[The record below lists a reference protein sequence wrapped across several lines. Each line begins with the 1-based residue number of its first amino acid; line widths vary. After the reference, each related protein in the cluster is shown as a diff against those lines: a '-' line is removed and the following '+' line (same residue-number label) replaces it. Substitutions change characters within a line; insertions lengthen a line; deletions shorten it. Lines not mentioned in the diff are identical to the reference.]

1 MAKQPPDTFS
11 PIAFDTLKVYED
23 LQEAGLGQ
31 EAARA
36 VVEAMARAHANRGAR
51 VADLR
56 EVEHRLDLR
65 LLELDRKLELQEAR
79 NRVGISTIRK
89 EGDDIR
95 KSITQ
100 GLARLTWIIV
110 ILFALAVVLVPV
122 SPHLPGFPWG
132 TGGGGQEV
140 TLPGIGLQG
149 ILPAF

>member
-1 MAKQPPDTFS
+1 MPKQPPDTFS
-11 PIAFDTLKVYED
+11 PIAFDTLRVYEE
-23 LQEAGLGQ
+23 LQEAGLEQ

-56 EVEHRLDLR
+56 EVEHHLEKQ
-65 LLELDRKLELQEAR
+65 LLELARKLELQEAR
-79 NRVGISTIRK
+79 NRVGISAIRK

-95 KSITQ
+95 KGI
-100 GLARLTWIIV
+100 ARLTWIIV
-110 ILFALAVVLVPV
+110 FLFALAVVLVPV
-122 SPHLPGFPWG
+122 AQHLPGFPWDA
-132 TGGGGQEV
+132 GGFGQEV